1 MDHDRGLGVAT
12 SLLVLGRLLGE
23 PPSERTAG
31 MFSSP
36 QFLSSWPVEGP
47 GRDALANSHWPGLP
61 DATEEFAALLGPGGR
76 IDLLESS
83 RVDDP
88 SLETLWS
95 GLQTEAPPHDV
106 NPGTNAAPD
115 HLARQIEWLA
125 ESTIGCITV
134 ATADVGPLP
143 AGSSETRMAG
153 VRDRHVIPLAHTV
166 ARELAELA
174 RCSPYTVLPGL
185 LIDTLAAHVSLFPG
199 SPSQP
204 PN

>member
-61 DATEEFAALLGPGGR
+61 DATEEFTALLGPGGR

-83 RVDDP
+83 RVADP
-88 SLETLWS
+88 SVETLWAE
-95 GLQTEAPPHDV
+95 LQTDVPPHDATPAADV
-106 NPGTNAAPD
+106 APD

-125 ESTIGCITV
+125 ESTIGCITG
-134 ATADVGPLP
+134 AAADGPSIPSTPL
-143 AGSSETRMAG
+143 AARLAD
-153 VRDRHVIPLAHTV
+153 VRDRHVVPIAHAV
-166 ARELAELA
+166 ARELRQFAT
-174 RCSPYTVLPGL
+174 CSPYQVIPDL
-185 LIDTLAAHVSLFPG
+185 LIDTLDAHAQLLPEPPVM
-199 SPSQP
+199 SPS
-204 PN
+204 